1 MCGPTCLKYL
11 KLALFRESLPTPGRL
26 GCDFCFAIAQLS
38 SDHFVVMLPAVPLLP
53 HFFPETGKLNTLHSG
68 FSLLSNR
75 IMLLEGLGLVS
86 SGDKCRDVQ
95 R

>member
-53 HFFPETGKLNTLHSG
+53 HFFPGDRQAQYASQWVQSLVKPDYASG
-68 FSLLSNR
+68 GAR
-75 IMLLEGLGLVS
+75 LGLLGRQV
-86 SGDKCRDVQ
+86 
-95 R
+95 